1 MSGIRRF
8 RRHRVFS
15 SRRDEVS
22 RKFFVRDYLLVAG
35 VLMVILGALLGA
47 RDYDIYLAGRP
58 ERISNSDFG
67 TRYLP
72 AIAPGD
78 PGRRASA
85 FAGFAVAGVGAAL
98 SAFALVMRVIAKRHT
113 SKEQHV

>member
-8 RRHRVFS
+8 RRNS
-15 SRRDEVS
+15 ARRRESKRAV
-22 RKFFVRDYLLVAG
+22 RKFLVRDYLLVAG

-58 ERISNSDFG
+58 ERISNSTLG

-85 FAGFAVAGVGAAL
+85 FAGFAVAAGGAAL
-98 SAFALVMRVIAKRHT
+98 SAFALIMRAVDKRCI